1 MTIEAIAEVL
11 RRQKADHLTSNEIV
25 DELQQF
31 ADAAV
36 RAHTAAKDGAQSG
49 SSDD

>member
-11 RRQKADHLTSNEIV
+11 RRQRAEHLTSNEIV

-36 RAHTAAKDGAQSG
+36 RSHEEAEEKEVTA
-49 SSDD
+49 